1 MMRNIKYIL
10 ITCFLFLS
18 ITGVAQKEIRG
29 ANRDRVKADKIA
41 YLTEKLDLTSKEA
54 EKFWPVYNEISSKI
68 DSLRNEI
75 RKSTLR
81 KIKAAGGLEMISD
94 KASYDILS
102 WNREIQ
108 KQLLLHEEQLEK
120 QLQKILS
127 YRKILQL
134 HIAEKEFKKELF
146 KKLKERRKGLKGNR

>member
-1 MMRNIKYIL
+1 
-10 ITCFLFLS
+10 
-18 ITGVAQKEIRG
+18 
-29 ANRDRVKADKIA
+29 
-41 YLTEKLDLTSKEA
+41 
-54 EKFWPVYNEISSKI
+54 
-68 DSLRNEI
+68 
-75 RKSTLR
+75 
-81 KIKAAGGLEMISD
+81 MISE

-108 KQLLLHEEQLEK
+108 KQLLLRKEQLEK

-146 KKLKERRKGLKGNR
+146 KKLRERRKGSKGNR